1 MTEYSKIK
9 YRYFLLSFSI
19 AFFILALMLL
29 FMISAVQPQIP
40 ESLLREPEETDVSAV
55 YAPTSQ
61 DSLTVLFIGVEND
74 ASTSG
79 TFLLAR
85 FDPVGG
91 KVPIIVFPAQTAIR
105 NADKTETIAEVYRYG
120 GAEYTK
126 TALAET
132 LGIPIDRYVKLRLD
146 SFIAAAAVIGTVEYD
161 LTDTITVGHGGASV
175 TLKQGKQLLDGQ
187 KVADIIGYDYAEG
200 EIYRCKVT
208 ADLAAVIVNQRK
220 DICLTTV
227 VDNVF
232 EKIINLINTDI
243 SYTDYYNRKNAAKF
257 LAQMCPEPAEPIDVA
272 GRWDEGGEV
281 FVLSDTFLAS
291 LTQVMR

>member
-1 MTEYSKIK
+1 MSEYTKIK

-19 AFFILALMLL
+19 AFFILTLMLL
-29 FMISAVQPQIP
+29 LMVSAVQPKMP
-40 ESLLREPEETDVSAV
+40 ESLLREPEDDVSPV

-61 DSLTVLFIGVEND
+61 DSITVLFVGVESE
-74 ASTSG
+74 ASATG

-85 FDPVGG
+85 FDPVRG
-91 KVPIIVFPAQTAIR
+91 KVPIIVFPAQTAIK

-120 GAEYTK
+120 GVGYTK
-126 TALAET
+126 NALAET
-132 LGIPIDRYVKLRLD
+132 LGIPIDRYVKMRLD

-161 LTDTITVGHGGASV
+161 LADTITVDHGGASV
-175 TLKQGKQLLDGQ
+175 TLNQGKQLLDGQ
-187 KVADIIGYDYAEG
+187 KAADVIGYGYSGDEL
-200 EIYRCKVT
+200 YRCKVT
-208 ADLAAVIVNQRK
+208 AGLAAAIVNQRK

-257 LAQMCPEPAEPIDVA
+257 LAQMCPEPAEPIEVA
-272 GRWDEGGEV
+272 GHWDEDGKI
-281 FVLSDTFLAS
+281 FTMSDTFMAS